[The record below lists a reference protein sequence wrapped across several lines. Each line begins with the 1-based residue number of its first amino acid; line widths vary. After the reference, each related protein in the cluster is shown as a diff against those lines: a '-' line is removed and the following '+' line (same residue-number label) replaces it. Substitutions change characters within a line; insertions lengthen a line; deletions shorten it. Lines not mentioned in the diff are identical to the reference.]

1 MLQHEWR
8 EHVWKIV
15 EHSEGRISIESCKAR
30 EYRILEKINVEEV
43 VVRHQDT
50 QEELEWQVRGP
61 MYNIVPLVVISP
73 LESPSSSK
81 CEKGRRFE
89 VGIGVVVWCANE
101 IQESIWHVLK
111 RLQRGI
117 LNRKVG
123 VAMTPSAKVEELMKI
138 LDLND
143 EKDKE
148 NIGGD
153 QWLIKIALEVWEI
166 T

>member
-1 MLQHEWR
+1 M
-8 EHVWKIV
+8 
-15 EHSEGRISIESCKAR
+15 
-30 EYRILEKINVEEV
+30 
-43 VVRHQDT
+43 
-50 QEELEWQVRGP
+50 
-61 MYNIVPLVVISP
+61 
-73 LESPSSSK
+73 
-81 CEKGRRFE
+81 
-89 VGIGVVVWCANE
+89 
-101 IQESIWHVLK
+101 LK

-153 QWLIKIALEVWEI
+153 QWLIKIALEV
-166 T
+166 